1 MPNHNDREAR
11 SPGRPRS
18 EASRRSV
25 LEATQALLE
34 TTSIRN
40 LTIEAIA
47 QKAGVGKTT
56 IYRWWSSKTAI
67 VIEVFMNLA
76 ALDAPAKDAESA
88 SLALSDQISRLITHY
103 RGETG
108 RIAAGILAEGQFDP
122 EIITEFRRR
131 FFVNR
136 RAEVRA
142 VVDKGIERGEFTL
155 EADADTVIDM
165 IYGAIYGTQRL
176 MPNSLRRFPRWRCGS
191 SGSRKLLP
199 DTPLAPYRADKN
211 LYLGWQLGCIDKPA
225 AARLPRA

>member
-1 MPNHNDREAR
+1 MPSHNGREAR

-18 EASRRSV
+18 EFSRRSV

-122 EIITEFRRR
+122 EIITEFRHR
-131 FFVNR
+131 FFVKR
-136 RAEVRA
+136 RAEVQA
-142 VVDKGIERGEFTL
+142 VVDKGVERGEFTI
-155 EADADTVIDM
+155 EADVDTVIDM
-165 IYGAIYGTQRL
+165 IYGAIYFRL
-176 MPNSLRRFPRWRCGS
+176 LIGHSALDAEFAASLPAMALRV
-191 SGSRKLLP
+191 
-199 DTPLAPYRADKN
+199 
-211 LYLGWQLGCIDKPA
+211 LGKQETSTRHPVSA
-225 AARLPRA
+225 VPS